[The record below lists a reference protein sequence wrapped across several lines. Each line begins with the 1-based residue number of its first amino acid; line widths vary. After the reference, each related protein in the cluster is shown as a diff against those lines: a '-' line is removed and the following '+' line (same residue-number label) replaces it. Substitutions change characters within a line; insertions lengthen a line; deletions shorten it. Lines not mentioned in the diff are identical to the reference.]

1 MKIKVG
7 EKLPNS
13 EIFYLDHNNDVQ
25 KVDILDLCKDNKIII
40 LGMPYVLEQMNKK
53 WWTQTKRIIFVSIYA
68 VINTYLL
75 CIMTVNYTK
84 KSKVEVMRYL
94 REQGDVKD
102 VYILNTSKGSVGQNI
117 NLIPDFYFGRRL
129 KQNKIESIQGLNNIN
144 SDSIERNAYDLKETN
159 LKNEI
164 FDIIFLDPPFKDKEI
179 NILIDQIKM
188 LKIANINTLII
199 IHRNKKSVDN
209 ISKLLNILDEKNY
222 GLSKIL
228 FSKLI

>member
-1 MKIKVG
+1 MRVIGGDLKGKKLLIPLDKSTRPLKDMVRESIFNILNHSSKVS
-7 EKLPNS
+7 KNINNS
-13 EIFYLDHNNDVQ
+13 
-25 KVDILDLCKDNKIII
+25 KVLDLFSGTGSFGIECLSRGAKEVIFFENYSNSLKILKKNIFNSK
-40 LGMPYVLEQMNKK
+40 LEDK
-53 WWTQTKRIIFVSIYA
+53 TK
-68 VINTYLL
+68 
-75 CIMTVNYTK
+75 
-84 KSKVEVMRYL
+84 
-94 REQGDVKD
+94 
-102 VYILNTSKGSVGQNI
+102 VY
-117 NLIPDFYFGRRL
+117 
-129 KQNKIESIQGLNNIN
+129 
-144 SDSIERNAYDLKETN
+144 ERNAYDLKETN

-209 ISKLLNILDEKNY
+209 IFKLLNILDEKNY

>member
-1 MKIKVG
+1 MRIIGGDLKGKKLLIPLDKSTRPLKDMVRESIFNILNHSSKVS
-7 EKLPNS
+7 KNINNS
-13 EIFYLDHNNDVQ
+13 
-25 KVDILDLCKDNKIII
+25 KVLDLFSGTGSFGIECLSRRAKEVIFFENYSNSLKILKKNIFNSK
-40 LGMPYVLEQMNKK
+40 LEDK
-53 WWTQTKRIIFVSIYA
+53 TK
-68 VINTYLL
+68 
-75 CIMTVNYTK
+75 
-84 KSKVEVMRYL
+84 
-94 REQGDVKD
+94 
-102 VYILNTSKGSVGQNI
+102 VY
-117 NLIPDFYFGRRL
+117 
-129 KQNKIESIQGLNNIN
+129 
-144 SDSIERNAYDLKETN
+144 ERNAYDLKETN

-164 FDIIFLDPPFKDKEI
+164 FDVIFLDPPFKDKEI

>member
-1 MKIKVG
+1 MRVIGGDLKGKKLLIPLDKSTRPLKDMVRESIFNILNHSSKVS
-7 EKLPNS
+7 KNINNS
-13 EIFYLDHNNDVQ
+13 
-25 KVDILDLCKDNKIII
+25 KVLDLFSGTGSFGIECLSRGAKKVIFFENYSNSLKILKKNIFNSK
-40 LGMPYVLEQMNKK
+40 LEDK
-53 WWTQTKRIIFVSIYA
+53 TK
-68 VINTYLL
+68 
-75 CIMTVNYTK
+75 
-84 KSKVEVMRYL
+84 
-94 REQGDVKD
+94 
-102 VYILNTSKGSVGQNI
+102 VY
-117 NLIPDFYFGRRL
+117 
-129 KQNKIESIQGLNNIN
+129 
-144 SDSIERNAYDLKETN
+144 ERNAYDLKETN